1 MGKKCKPNKN
11 VSKNIPNG
19 RTMQTRD
26 EFFYGAQDYRKPGY
40 EDKGLYRGAVV
51 VDSNRDDELALIVLT
66 TTGEDIVGRQ
76 KSKYRPFI
84 ETLDDDG
91 NPIKIGKKF
100 KENKPKKDLSPKA
113 VAEIK
118 KLTFK
123 NAGNATENKTK
134 VRDMKKRNKKG
145 TGSPVPR

>member
-1 MGKKCKPNKN
+1 MKNRRRLNKN
-11 VSKNIPNG
+11 VSQHIPNG
-19 RTMQTRD
+19 RTVQTRD
-26 EFFYGAQDYRKPGY
+26 EYFEGAKEYRKPGY

-66 TTGEDIVGRQ
+66 TKGEDIAGRK

-100 KENKPKKDLSPKA
+100 KENKPKKDLSSKA
-113 VAEIK
+113 VADIK

-123 NAGNATENKTK
+123 KAGNAEENRRK
-134 VRDMKKRNKKG
+134 VMFLKKRK
-145 TGSPVPR
+145 